1 MRLRNI
7 GIEAGAG
14 CGKTTRITEDILKG
28 LMQGDFN
35 IDDIVV
41 ITFTKKA
48 ANELKSRISLK
59 LQEAAGSGDKRLE
72 NQLKSI
78 GNARISTIHSFCE
91 GLLKERPVEAGA
103 DPGCSVIDETEQSN
117 FLNEIYDEWLQR
129 RLEKNPDFYRKLVL
143 DLGIEL
149 KTPDYSFSVKD
160 SSFQGIVKIA
170 LEYRELDLFFPKKP
184 SSPETNI
191 KKYLQKV
198 KSLKKQTTAQSLI
211 DFMDDYIDRLEIDYK
226 KYQEKYFSGISGKFR
241 PGNRG
246 GKDCRAL
253 RQEWIGVCEEHY
265 RKVIYSIRYPEI
277 EKLYKETN
285 KEVLD
290 FVAYY
295 REAMRKQGVIDFNE
309 ILYKTERLLAE
320 DRQVREYFKEKFS
333 FIFVDEFQDTDPL
346 QAKILYYLAE
356 KKGESADS
364 WKDVNLEIGKIYVV
378 GDPKQSIY
386 RFRRADIEMY
396 TSVMGKIAGPKKE
409 LLSTNYRSSKK
420 IIDWVNGFFT
430 GRIKKPADGNYQAD
444 YVSLDYYKKI
454 EGDVVFVE
462 PDINPEKIEKQNKD
476 DAREIEAQLTASW
489 IRKLV
494 DSGQYSFGD
503 ILVLYKTKAN
513 MQRTAQYLEELDIP
527 YEMVGAKSYFGRGE
541 ILDMSNFLKAIA
553 NPIDQISIIAALK
566 GPFFSLSDRDLYTW
580 KLNGENFD
588 YRGVDERS
596 SHNVGK
602 ALYELMVLHKKS
614 RTSYAGDMLKR
625 LLENKGIMA
634 SYMATYR
641 GKQKVLNIIKAVEL
655 LDRLGAVPFCDA
667 VYDFA
672 EKLDQN
678 IEMADFTPITG
689 ESNAVQLMTI
699 HKAKGLE
706 QKVVYL
712 ADSTSNNIIKNHVFI
727 DTTEGKI
734 IYKIKGNYETPEY
747 SEWDELDRLRDE
759 AEAERLRYVAATR
772 AEELLVVNKVLCNG
786 FEGTFIAPFF
796 SGKQKVKT
804 EKLDVSGLSITPGR
818 KPGKLSPKHSD
829 VFEKEIKRIKEDI
842 PCAIKDASRPSVPV
856 QSPSAADEGES
867 DVIVKIVYDP
877 ETPDFR
883 IEGVPASTV
892 GILVHKLMEINPSD
906 LKTAAKT
913 LIENE
918 QVKIETAELVSI
930 VKSLRKKDLLKRIE
944 KSKTV
949 LREVPIKFKNSD
961 GIFYDGNID
970 LLFEEDDGW
979 VLVDYKAITVADE
992 KEKKRVEKKYRG
1004 QLQIYAEGLKKVGIK
1019 VKESMIVTC

>member
-1 MRLRNI
+1 MGLKNV

-14 CGKTTRITEDILKG
+14 CGKTTRITEDILQG

-72 NQLKSI
+72 HQLKSI
-78 GNARISTIHSFCE
+78 GNARISTIHAFCE
-91 GLLKERPVEAGA
+91 GLLKERPVEAEA
-103 DPGCSVIDETEQSN
+103 DPGCRVIDETEQAD
-117 FLNEIYDEWLQR
+117 FLNEIYDEWLQT
-129 RLEKNPDFYRKLVL
+129 RLEKNPDFYKKLIL
-143 DLGIEL
+143 DLGMEL
-149 KTPDYSFSVKD
+149 KTPDYSFNTKD
-160 SSFQGIVKIA
+160 SSFQGIIKMA
-170 LEYRELDLFFPKKP
+170 LEYRELNLFSPKKP

-191 KKYLQKV
+191 KKYAKKL
-198 KSLKKQTTAQSLI
+198 KSLKKHATALPLI
-211 DFMDDYIDRLEIDYK
+211 DFMDDYIDRLETDYK
-226 KYQEKYFSGISGKFR
+226 MNQEEYFAGISGKFR

-246 GKDCRAL
+246 GKDCRDL
-253 RQEWIGVCEEHY
+253 RQEWIGACEAY
-265 RKVIYSIRYPEI
+265 YPKVIYSIRYPEI
-277 EKLYKETN
+277 KKLYKETN

-290 FVAYY
+290 FVKYY

-309 ILYKTERLLAE
+309 ILYKTERLLSE
-320 DRQVREYFKEKFS
+320 DREVREYFKEKFS

-346 QAKILYYLAE
+346 QARILYYLAE

-364 WKDVNLEIGKIYVV
+364 WKDVNLESGKIYVV

-396 TSVMGKIAGPKKE
+396 TSVMDKIAGSNKKF
-409 LLSTNYRSSKK
+409 LSTNYRSSKK
-420 IIDWVNGFFT
+420 IIDWVNGFFNR
-430 GRIKKPADGNYQAD
+430 RIRKPADGNYQAD
-444 YVSLDYYKKI
+444 YVPLDYYKKI
-454 EGDVVFVE
+454 EGDVVFIE
-462 PDINPEKIEKQNKD
+462 PDIDPEKIESQNKD

-494 DSGQYSFGD
+494 ANGKYSFGD
-503 ILVLYKTKAN
+503 ILVLYRTKAN
-513 MQRTAQYLEELDIP
+513 MQRTAQYLEELNIP

-541 ILDMSNFLKAIA
+541 ILDMANLLKALA
-553 NPIDQISIIAALK
+553 NPLDQISIIAALK

-580 KLNGENFD
+580 KLNGEWFD
-588 YRGVDERS
+588 YRRADES
-596 SHNVGK
+596 SLHNVGK

-625 LLENKGIMA
+625 LLEEKGILA
-634 SYMATYR
+634 SYMSTFR
-641 GKQKVLNIIKAVEL
+641 GTQKVLNIIKAVEF
-655 LDRLGAVPFCDA
+655 LDSLGAVPFCDA
-667 VYDFA
+667 VFDFA

-678 IEMADFTPITG
+678 IEMADFTPRTG
-689 ESNAVQLMTI
+689 EFNAVQLMTI

-712 ADSTSNNIIKNHVFI
+712 ADSTSNNIIKNQVFI
-727 DTTEGKI
+727 DTVEGKV
-734 IYKIKGNYETPEY
+734 IYKIKGDFVTPEY
-747 SEWDELDRLRDE
+747 TEWDELDRLRDE

-772 AEELLVVNKVLCNG
+772 AEELLVVNNVICRG
-786 FEGTFIAPFF
+786 FGGTFIAPFF
-796 SGKQKVKT
+796 SGTQKVKT

-818 KPGKLSPKHSD
+818 KPGISSPKHSD

-842 PCAIKDASRPSVPV
+842 PCAVKDASQPSVPV
-856 QSPSAADEGES
+856 QSPSVADEGES
-867 DVIVKIVYDP
+867 DLNVKILYNP
-877 ETPDFR
+877 ETPDLR
-883 IEGVPASTV
+883 IEGVPAATV
-892 GILVHKLMEINPSD
+892 GTLAHKLIEIDPYD

-918 QVKIETAELVSI
+918 KVKIETTELVSI
-930 VKSLRKKDLLKRIE
+930 VKSLHKKNLSKRIE

-949 LREVPIKFKNSD
+949 LREVPIKFKSSD

-992 KEKKRVEKKYRG
+992 KEKKRVEGKYRG